1 MTTPVADQDS
11 SSRLGHL
18 SVDLTL
24 VSDDERVLLKV
35 YRNCSLLIDGLEAR
49 LRY

>member
-1 MTTPVADQDS
+1 LKTDPRTSAVAKPLRD
-11 SSRLGHL
+11 L
-18 SVDLTL
+18 DLTL